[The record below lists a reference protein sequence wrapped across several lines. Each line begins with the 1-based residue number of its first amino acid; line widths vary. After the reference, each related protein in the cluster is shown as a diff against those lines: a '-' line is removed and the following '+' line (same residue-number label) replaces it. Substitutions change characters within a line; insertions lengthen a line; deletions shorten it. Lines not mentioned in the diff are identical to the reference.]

1 MLRNKL
7 MVGTGIL
14 TLALMGLVIYILL
27 FLTTSCVSPGAAKLE
42 ARVGV
47 VEDNFNQ
54 LESVV
59 DNNIEEVGTLKNQ
72 LVEVSNTVNNSGVI
86 KYSGAGWVVVGTG
99 LMAIIFLLA
108 IGIFLKYYLKA
119 KNSTNMLG
127 LVTSAVK
134 NIDPTSQRRIKDAIE
149 SQTSNGGPF
158 TEKHKDL
165 LAKFTKANGTFVE
178 KVIKSIV

>member
-59 DNNIEEVGTLKNQ
+59 DNNIETVDTLKQQ
-72 LVEVSNTVNNSGVI
+72 LFEVSNTVNNSGVI

-134 NIDPTSQRRIKDAIE
+134 NINPTSQRRVKDAIE

-158 TEKHKDL
+158 TEKHKNML
-165 LAKFTKANGTFVE
+165 KKFTRANGTFVE
-178 KVIKSIV
+178 KIMKSVV